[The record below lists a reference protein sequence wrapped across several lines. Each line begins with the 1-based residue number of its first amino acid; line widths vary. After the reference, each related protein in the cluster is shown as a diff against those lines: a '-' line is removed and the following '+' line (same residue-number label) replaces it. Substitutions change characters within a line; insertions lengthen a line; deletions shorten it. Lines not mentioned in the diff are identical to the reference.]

1 MLSQSIRYTCFSHVK
16 GKAIG
21 VEASTGSLSSR
32 SMRLPDLQSA
42 H

>member
-21 VEASTGSLSSR
+21 VEASTGS
-32 SMRLPDLQSA
+32 
-42 H
+42 